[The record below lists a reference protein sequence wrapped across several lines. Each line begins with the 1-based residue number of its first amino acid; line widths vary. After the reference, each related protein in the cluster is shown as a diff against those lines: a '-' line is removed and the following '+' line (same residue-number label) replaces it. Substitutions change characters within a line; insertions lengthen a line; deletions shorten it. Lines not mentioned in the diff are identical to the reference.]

1 MSTDVTPRRP
11 TELRRPLQPLR
22 LWWMAALAL
31 SGFTAH
37 AALIQTGCWQGLD
50 ARIMWALHDLGSAGL
65 DRFFLLVTAI
75 GHQWG
80 VIPVDVLLVLVLA
93 AARRWRCSAFVLL
106 ATAGSGL
113 LNRAVKAL
121 FSRERPQLWP
131 HPVDETSWSFPSGH
145 AMGSWTLMLVLIV
158 LAWPGRWR
166 YPVLLLASG
175 FALLVGISR
184 PYLGVHWPSDIVGGW
199 LLASAWVFAV
209 SAYMSRQQWGEL
221 CRRTDIS

>member
-1 MSTDVTPRRP
+1 MPMSTDVTPRLLTDHRP
-11 TELRRPLQPLR
+11 PRRPAR
-22 LWWMAALAL
+22 LWWLSALAL
-31 SGFTAH
+31 AGFAVH
-37 AALIQTGCWQGLD
+37 AALIQAGWWQDLD
-50 ARIMWALHDLGSAGL
+50 ARIMWALHGLGSAGL
-65 DRFFLLVTAI
+65 DRFFLLITAI

-80 VIPVDVLLVLVLA
+80 VIPVDVLLALGLA
-93 AARRWRCSAFVLL
+93 LMRRWRCSAYVLL

-113 LNRAVKAL
+113 LNRALKEI

-145 AMGSWTLMLVLIV
+145 AMGSSTLMLVLIF

-199 LLASAWVFAV
+199 LLATAWVFAV
-209 SAYMSRQQWGEL
+209 SAYMSRQQ
-221 CRRTDIS
+221 